1 MAVNV
6 GIDYIRV
13 LKALCEAPIAYCGTR
28 KYSPACSMLALDK
41 RESMFLCYYNHCR
54 LQMLLT
60 FFLWYCDN
68 KCPQTEALFISKSC
82 RLSRLAKQYVLMIVT
97 VDSGTQLKRGI
108 LSLGPFIPQALR
120 ALNVAAKW
128 GGSLSRDQEEHLLTS
143 KSISFSSIKGT
154 HTIFIF
160 APKPVMM

>member
-1 MAVNV
+1 MGVQD
-6 GIDYIRV
+6 GIDYVRV
-13 LKALCEAPIAYCGTR
+13 LKTLCEATIAYCGIR
-28 KYSPACSMLALDK
+28 KYPPAYSMLALYK
-41 RESMFLCYYNHCR
+41 RETIFLCYYNHWQ

-60 FFLWYCDN
+60 FFLRYCDN
-68 KCPQTEALFISKSC
+68 KCPQTEAVFIPQSC

-108 LSLGPFIPQALR
+108 LNLGPFIPQALR
-120 ALNVAAKW
+120 ALNVAAKM

-143 KSISFSSIKGT
+143 KSISFSYIKGT